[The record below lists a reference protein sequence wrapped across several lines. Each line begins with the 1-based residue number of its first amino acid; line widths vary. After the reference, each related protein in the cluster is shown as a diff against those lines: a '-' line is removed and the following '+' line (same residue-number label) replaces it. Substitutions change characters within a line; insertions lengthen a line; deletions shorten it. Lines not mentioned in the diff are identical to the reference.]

1 MSENG
6 EKLEICEEELRV
18 LPTLA
23 LRGLTVFPNM
33 LIHFDVGRESSLK
46 ALEQAMEQGEDIF
59 LVTQKSILVEQPHQE
74 DLYRV
79 GTICSI
85 RQLLRLPDNNVRIMV
100 EGQGRA
106 ELATLLK
113 ERPYLLAQV
122 SPIAALPV
130 NENVTPHTEAVVRK
144 AYELF
149 ERYGELSEKLPAEL
163 ILNVFGSRDPGYIAD
178 YIAQNIPIRGE
189 DKQTVLAELHPV
201 RRLEKVNRILARELQ
216 VLTAEHELEGKIREH
231 MSQTQRDYYL
241 REQLKVIQSE
251 LGEEGGDDEVA
262 DYRKRI
268 KKASLPKEVEEKL
281 TKELKRLEKQPFGSA
296 EGAVLRNYLDTC
308 LELPWNKRSKERLN
322 VEAAR
327 KILDADHYGMEK
339 VKERILEFLAVKQL
353 SPQLRGQI
361 LCLYGP
367 PGVGKTSIAGSIARA
382 MNRKMARVSLGGIHD
397 EAEIRGH
404 RKTYIGAMPGR
415 IIAAVSKA
423 GTANPLILLDEI
435 DKLGMDHRGDPAS
448 ALLEVLD
455 AEQNST
461 FRDHFLELPFDLSDV
476 LFITTANDLSTVPRP
491 LLDRMEV
498 IELGSYTDEEK
509 LQIARRHLLPREMKR
524 HGLKASQLRVTD
536 DAIREIISGYTR
548 ESGVRLL
555 ERKLADLCRKAA
567 MQLVSGEDVKRV
579 SVNGD
584 NLEPMLGPRR
594 YHPERLSRT
603 PQVGLVNGLAWT
615 SVGGELLE
623 VEVNVV
629 PGSGKVEPTGNLG
642 KVMQESCHAAISY
655 IRSRTAQLGI
665 DPDFYKN
672 RDIHIHFP
680 EGATPKDGPSAGI
693 AITTAI
699 VSALTGAKVKCGIA
713 MTGEVTLRGR
723 VLPIGGLK
731 EKTMAAHRNGIL
743 TVIIPQDNEQDLEN
757 IDQTVRAALRFV
769 TVSQVDQALAEAL
782 DFSGTEIHPDFYPGF
797 EMGQTA
803 VSHPNA
809 IRQ

>member
-1 MSENG
+1 MSE
-6 EKLEICEEELRV
+6 EKLTVAEGRT
-18 LPTLA
+18 LPAVA

-46 ALEQAMEQGEDIF
+46 AIEAAVDQGQDIF
-59 LVTQKSILVEQPHQE
+59 LVTQKSIMTEQPRQQ
-74 DLYRV
+74 DLYQI

-85 RQLLRLPDNNVRIMV
+85 RQLLRLPENNVRVMV
-100 EGQGRA
+100 EGQCRA
-106 ELATLLK
+106 QLLELPQ
-113 ERPYLLAQV
+113 ERPFLTAVVQQIP
-122 SPIAALPV
+122 SEPAGV
-130 NENVTPHTEAVVRK
+130 NTPRCEAVVRQ

-149 ERYGELSEKLPAEL
+149 EHYGELSEKLSAEL
-163 ILNVFGSRDPGYIAD
+163 ILNVFNSRDPGYIAD

-189 DKQTVLAELHPV
+189 DKQAILNEFRPV
-201 RRLEKVNRILARELQ
+201 RRLEKMNQILARELQ
-216 VLTAEHELEGKIREH
+216 VLSVERDLDSKIRDH
-231 MSQTQRDYYL
+231 MNQTQRDYYL
-241 REQLKVIQSE
+241 REQMKVIQSE
-251 LGEEGGDDEVA
+251 LGEGGDGDDEIAEYRQRIAKANLPQEVA
-262 DYRKRI
+262 DK
-268 KKASLPKEVEEKL
+268 LNKEVR
-281 TKELKRLEKQPFGSA
+281 RLEKQPYGSA
-296 EGAVLRNYLDTC
+296 EAAVSRNYLDIC
-308 LELPWNKRSKERLN
+308 LEIPWTKRSKERLN

-327 KILDADHYGMEK
+327 KILDADHYGLDK

-353 SPQLRGQI
+353 APQLKGQI

-367 PGVGKTSIAGSIARA
+367 PGVGKTSIAASVAKA

-415 IIAAVSKA
+415 IITAISKA
-423 GTANPLILLDEI
+423 GTCNPLILLDEI
-435 DKLGMDHRGDPAS
+435 DKLGADQRSDPAS

-491 LLDRMEV
+491 LMDRMEI
-498 IELGSYTDEEK
+498 IELSSYTDEEK

-524 HGLKASQLRVTD
+524 HGLKASQFRITD
-536 DAIREIISGYTR
+536 DAIREVISGYTR

-567 MQLVSGEDVKRV
+567 MALVSDEETKRV
-579 SVNGD
+579 NVNGD
-584 NLEPMLGPRR
+584 NLETYLGPRR
-594 YHPERLSRT
+594 YHPEKLART

-642 KVMQESCHAAISY
+642 KVMEESCHSAISY
-655 IRSRTAQLGI
+655 IRSRTQELGI

-680 EGATPKDGPSAGI
+680 EAATPKDGPSAGI

-699 VSALTGAKVKCGIA
+699 VSALTGAKVKCGLA

-731 EKTMAAHRNGIL
+731 EKTMAAYRNGIQ
-743 TVIIPQDNEQDLEN
+743 TVIIPAENEKDLAD
-757 IDQTVRAALRFV
+757 IDQTVRGALRFV
-769 TVSQVDQALAEAL
+769 TVEQVDQVLAEAL
-782 DFSGTEIHPDFYPGF
+782 DFSSAAVQPQFAPDYLPVHQGSVPRPGALP
-797 EMGQTA
+797 Q
-803 VSHPNA
+803 
-809 IRQ
+809 